1 MSIDNCKHSVFG
13 ASKVSADIMV
23 QEYGKY
29 FNLNTVAFRGGCLT
43 GQNHKGSEMHGFLS
57 YLVKCIIKNKTYNI
71 FGYKGKQ
78 VRDNIYSSD
87 LVEMFWNFHLNPKK
101 GEVYNAGG
109 GRENSISIIEAIE
122 KINNIADLK
131 WNKSTILEANRIG
144 DHKWYISNLNKFKND
159 YPQWKLKHSIEE
171 ILVKMINFEIQNKNY

>member
-29 FNLNTVAFRGGCLT
+29 FDLNTVSFRGGCLT

-57 YLVKCIIKNKTYNI
+57 YLIKCMIKNKSYNI

-78 VRDNIYSSD
+78 VRDNIYSND
-87 LVEMFWNFHLNPKK
+87 LVDMFWSFHLNPKK

-122 KINNIADLK
+122 KINNIANIN
-131 WNKSTILEANRIG
+131 WNKHTILEENRIG
-144 DHKWYISNLNKFKND
+144 DHKWYITNLNKFNKD
-159 YPQWKLKHSIEE
+159 YPNWKLNHSIDK
-171 ILVKMINFEIQNKNY
+171 IIYKMIQSEMSK